1 MGGTVRGFE
10 GISTIAWNDACTAFV
25 GNVGRMGA
33 HAGKSFVLE
42 SIIQFSFVVTFIL
55 FLYKLHFSHDL
66 GACTHFVLLCIH
78 TAPSLQQEGQELSC
92 KASSSGKSIG

>member
-55 FLYKLHFSHDL
+55 FLYKLRFSHDL
-66 GACTHFVLLCIH
+66 GHVHILFCLHTHSAVF
-78 TAPSLQQEGQELSC
+78 TTRKTRTFLQGELPW
-92 KASSSGKSIG
+92 